1 MAGDVKGARETVA
14 RDGGRRSDA
23 AGADRGARSA
33 PRTRRTPRWWRPRP
47 APTSAEELRHQT
59 VALVASFEALSDAVT
74 VFDAHG
80 HLLHA
85 NAAARALFELD
96 ARADALD
103 QEPGALARLLMLRDA
118 QGEPLPD
125 DRMPVARVLRGAML
139 SEESGQDVLYRQRN
153 GEDRLVTITGNP
165 LRAAGGRVIG
175 AVTVARDVTQR
186 RRLELQTQAALAA
199 LLRVAVLAT
208 DPECGADPA
217 RVLAQ
222 IAEALQLLEAAD
234 YAHALLLA
242 EDGRLVPLAMVGVT
256 PAQEAAWR
264 EQVETS
270 SAGAKETAEGA
281 EALATLQA
289 GKVLAQRFDRDAA
302 LVTPRAVSE
311 LGVRASITTP
321 VIVGGCLI
329 GLLAISRTRPLE
341 RDAAS
346 GFAPWDEALLL
357 GVGRL
362 AGEALERA
370 TLTRQLTAAQAAQL
384 AAEEMTRQRDEF
396 LSVAS
401 HELRTPLTSV
411 KANAQV
417 AERTVRRILATAHEE
432 RADRQGQETMEA
444 FERLHEQ
451 LVRADRQATLL
462 SRLVDDL
469 VDVSRIHADRLE
481 MRRAPCDLAA
491 IAREAVAEQRQVQPQ
506 RRIALEL
513 PRRGEPIP
521 LVADAARIGQVLTNL
536 LTNALKYSPPEAQV
550 TVTVT
555 VGDAR
560 ARVSVRDEGPGLSAE
575 QRERL
580 GERFYRVPGIE
591 VQSGSGVGLGIGLFI
606 SKTIVERHGGTLGV
620 ESAPGDGSTFWFE
633 LPLTSGE

>member
-1 MAGDVKGARETVA
+1 MAGDVEGTHETLARS
-14 RDGGRRSDA
+14 GGKRSDA
-23 AGADRGARSA
+23 SANPSRGARSL
-33 PRTRRTPRWWRPRP
+33 PRPRWLRSRP
-47 APTSAEELRHQT
+47 APTSADELRHQT

-103 QEPGALARLLMLRDA
+103 QQPGELARLLMLRDA

-125 DRMPVARVLRGAML
+125 DQMPVARVLRGEVL
-139 SEESGQDVLYRQRN
+139 REEHAQDVLYRQHN

-165 LRAAGGRVIG
+165 LRATGGRVIG

-186 RRLELQTQAALAA
+186 RRLELQTQAALTA
-199 LLRVAVLAT
+199 LLRVAALVT
-208 DPECGADPA
+208 DPERSADPA

-234 YAHALLLA
+234 YAHALLVT
-242 EDGRLVPLAMVGVT
+242 EDSRLVPLAMVGVT
-256 PAQEAAWR
+256 PKQEAAWR
-264 EQVETS
+264 AQVEVS
-270 SAGAKETAEGA
+270 NAQEAPSAARA
-281 EALATLQA
+281 EALAALQA
-289 GKVLAQRFDRDAA
+289 GTVLAQRFDRDAA

-311 LGVRASITTP
+311 LGVRTAITTP
-321 VIVGGCLI
+321 VIVGGRLI
-329 GLLAISRTRPLE
+329 GLLVIGRTRSPE
-341 RDAAS
+341 RGTAS

-370 TLTRQLTAAQAAQL
+370 TLAHQLTAARAAQL
-384 AAEEMTRQRDEF
+384 AAEETTRQRDEF

-417 AERTVRRILATAHEE
+417 AERTVRRLLATSAVDGK
-432 RADRQGQETMEA
+432 RAGEQGTTA
-444 FERLHEQ
+444 VFERLHEQ

-462 SRLVDDL
+462 ARLVDDL

-481 MRRAPCDLAA
+481 LRRAPCDLVA

-513 PRRGEPIP
+513 PRGGEPVP
-521 LVADAARIGQVLTNL
+521 LEADAARIGQVLINL
-536 LTNALKYSPPEAQV
+536 LTNALKYSPPESPVAV
-550 TVTVT
+550 TVSVND
-555 VGDAR
+555 GQ

-620 ESAPGDGSTFWFE
+620 ESAPGAGSTFWFE
-633 LPLTSGE
+633 LPLTADE